1 MAKLLGLLTQTL
13 PTLYLQ
19 SLDCCHLFSEKQN
32 VDTLSRPALI
42 TKHLVSGSG
51 FVRIS
56 SQSVAMVLW
65 GSPVSQW
72 QWLCGDLQSVSGS
85 GSVGISSQSVAMVL
99 CGSPVSQWQWFCAD
113 LQSVSG
119 NGSVGI
125 SSQSVAV
132 VLWGSPVSQWQWS
145 CGNLQ
150 SRRQPDLGHS
160 YPLITV
166 L

>member
-32 VDTLSRPALI
+32 VDTLSRPALT
-42 TKHLVSGSG
+42 TKHLVSGNG

-56 SQSVAMVLW
+56 SQSVAMVVW

-85 GSVGISSQSVAMVL
+85 GCVGISSQ
-99 CGSPVSQWQWFCAD
+99 WQWSCGD

-125 SSQSVAV
+125 SSQSVAM

-145 CGNLQ
+145 CGDLQ
-150 SRRQPDLGHS
+150 SRRQPDLGHT